1 MIATIRNVNLSP
13 YQSILHHQILQNLVS
28 INGFRWKYMLTA
40 VNRGL
45 LVFGVFDNLNFYV
58 IKILMLK
65 RLFL

>member
-1 MIATIRNVNLSP
+1 MLILARIKVFFMIR
-13 YQSILHHQILQNLVS
+13 YFKNLVS